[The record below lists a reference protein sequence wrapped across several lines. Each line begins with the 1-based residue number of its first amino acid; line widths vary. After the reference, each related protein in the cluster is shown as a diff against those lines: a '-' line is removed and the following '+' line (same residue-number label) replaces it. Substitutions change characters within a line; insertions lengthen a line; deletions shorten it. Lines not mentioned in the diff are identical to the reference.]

1 MKIFQKKNF
10 LIAHIKFQIIN
21 FIELLKINSNAI
33 EVTWPYVKDLVQ
45 KPIDRT
51 LGERNVDDIYY
62 SLIHEQLT
70 LWVAV
75 DKEDGI
81 IGIMIT
87 QILFHPQYKVLA
99 LPLIGAKPHTINKW
113 LDWSWQRGTPLLEYA
128 KENNCKRLVL
138 YGRKGWLRVL
148 NKINWK
154 EGYTVM
160 TKNIEKGE

>member
-1 MKIFQKKNF
+1 ME
-10 LIAHIKFQIIN
+10 LI
-21 FIELLKINSNAI
+21 KINSNAI
-33 EVTWPYVKDLVQ
+33 EVTWPYVKDLVK

-51 LGERNVDDIYY
+51 LGERNLDDIYY

-70 LWVAV
+70 LWIAV

-113 LDWSWQRGTPLLEYA
+113 FLKSWKKDSPLLEYA
-128 KENNCKRLVL
+128 RKNNCKRIEG
-138 YGRKGWLRVL
+138 YARDGWL
-148 NKINWK
+148 K
-154 EGYTVM
+154 M
-160 TKNIEKGE
+160 IEKIGFKKYNTIVTKDVEYYD